1 MVATAKEEQTLNNYQ
16 PEIVFTKA
24 NVFNEKKNELKEFSE
39 KLPKETDLPSVP
51 TSGGLFGLFKY
62 DVTGNDLNK
71 LTENIQDKMIEQNKV
86 LVRTV
91 QEFNTIYDTFSAL
104 DKEYIQGILIS
115 LRVAK
120 EANNKAIKG
129 LESVKVNQSDI
140 EQMIIQ
146 QKLVIQVL
154 EKHKEELEKI
164 KHLKDIDKIF
174 INFSTMQQNLSQ
186 QGKRIYKVES
196 ISAENK
202 TKIQT
207 LSENVVFQE
216 EQFNQLSHSIQQ
228 DIQNSSKKNERNIL
242 EINTKIDSI
251 SNKSEKIKINIEN
264 MIKELTVGVEESLES
279 MRTYF
284 DTELTTTKSEITEL
298 RLLTDNLSRT
308 LKVTQLVSFSSIA
321 LTVILVILIVSGIL

>member
-24 NVFNEKKNELKEFSE
+24 NVFNEKKNELKQFSE

-62 DVTGNDLNK
+62 DVTGNDLNR

-279 MRTYF
+279 MRTNF
-284 DTELTTTKSEITEL
+284 DSELTTTKSEITEL

-321 LTVILVILIVSGIL
+321 LTVILVILIVSGVL

>member
-24 NVFNEKKNELKEFSE
+24 NVFNEKKNELKQFSE

-279 MRTYF
+279 MRTNF
-284 DTELTTTKSEITEL
+284 DSELTTTKSEITEL

-321 LTVILVILIVSGIL
+321 LTVILVILIVSGVL